1 MTSTSQALKPRFG
14 RSFQLLWAGQSASL
28 IGDQITLIA
37 LPLVAVTFAHA
48 TPAGVGLLGAC
59 LRIPFLLV
67 GLQAG
72 VWVVRIGLAPSML
85 AADIVRGLAIAL
97 VVIAVGVGA
106 ADLWLLV
113 IAVSAVGVATVFF
126 QVSYQSFV
134 PEIVPQEDLWH
145 GANTR
150 LTLSESLSLLIGPAV
165 GGLVIGL
172 LTLRGALVLDVMTY
186 AASVISLAL
195 IVVRRASNR
204 TGEPAT
210 NARVA
215 TRRAVWEGMR
225 YVSRSPVLRA
235 IMWTG
240 AAYNLGAAMFETL
253 LVLFGIQTLHAGPA
267 EVGLAIGIGG
277 IGFPLGSL
285 LSSRFNSRVG
295 MGPALIWAAIPSVAG
310 ILVSALAFGPPA
322 LAIVAAG
329 VFIVGIGQGC
339 FGVNAV
345 TLRQRYSSP
354 EMRARATAVH
364 RFVSW
369 GALPG
374 GALLGGFV
382 GQVAG
387 LRSALVC
394 ASVIA
399 SLCFIPLLC
408 SPLRSTTR

>member
-14 RSFQLLWAGQSASL
+14 RSFHLLWAGQSASL

-37 LPLVAVTFAHA
+37 LPLVAVTFAHG
-48 TPAGVGLLGAC
+48 TPADVGLLGAC
-59 LRIPFLLV
+59 LRIPFLLI

-72 VWVVRIGLAPSML
+72 VWVGRLGLARSML
-85 AADIVRGLAIAL
+85 AADIVRGLAIA
-97 VVIAVGVGA
+97 VVVMAIGLGA

-134 PEIVPQEDLWH
+134 PEIVAQEGLWH

-186 AASVISLAL
+186 VASVISLAL
-195 IVVRRASNR
+195 ILVGRASTR
-204 TGEPAT
+204 TGDPAP
-210 NARVA
+210 APRIA

-253 LVLFGIQTLHAGPA
+253 LVLFGIQTLHAGPT

-295 MGPALIWAAIPSVAG
+295 MGPALIWAAIPSVGG
-310 ILVSALAFGPPA
+310 ILVSALAFGRPA
-322 LAIVAAG
+322 LAVVAAG

-374 GALLGGFV
+374 GALLGGFI

-399 SLCFIPLLC
+399 SVCFIPLLR
-408 SPLRSTTR
+408 SPLRGTTR

>member
-48 TPAGVGLLGAC
+48 NPAGVGLLGAC

-253 LVLFGIQTLHAGPA
+253 LVLFGIQTLHAGPT

-374 GALLGGFV
+374 GALLGGFI

-399 SLCFIPLLC
+399 SVCFIPLLR

>member
-14 RSFQLLWAGQSASL
+14 RSFQLFWAGQSASL

-37 LPLVAVTFAHA
+37 LPLVAVTFAHG
-48 TPAGVGLLGAC
+48 TPADVGLLGAC
-59 LRIPFLLV
+59 LRIPFLLI

-72 VWVVRIGLAPSML
+72 VWVVRLGLARSML

-97 VVIAVGVGA
+97 VVMAIGLGA
-106 ADLWLLV
+106 AELWLLV
-113 IAVSAVGVATVFF
+113 IAVSAVGVGTVFF

-134 PEIVPQEDLWH
+134 PEIVPQEGLWH

-165 GGLVIGL
+165 GGLMIGL

-186 AASVISLAL
+186 IASVLTLAL
-195 IVVRRASNR
+195 ILVGRASLR
-204 TGEPAT
+204 TGDPAP
-210 NARVA
+210 NARVP

-253 LVLFGIQTLHAGPA
+253 LVLFGIQTLHAGPT

-295 MGPALIWAAIPSVAG
+295 MGPALIWAAIPSVGG
-310 ILVSALAFGPPA
+310 ILVSALAFGRPA

-339 FGVNAV
+339 FGVNAI

-374 GALLGGFV
+374 GALLGGFI

-387 LRSALVC
+387 LRLALVC

-399 SLCFIPLLC
+399 SLCFIPLLR
-408 SPLRSTTR
+408 SPLRVTQR

>member
-1 MTSTSQALKPRFG
+1 V
-14 RSFQLLWAGQSASL
+14 AGQSASL

-310 ILVSALAFGPPA
+310 ILVSALAFGRPA

>member
-1 MTSTSQALKPRFG
+1 MTATSPDLEQRIG
-14 RSFQLLWAGQSASL
+14 RAFQLFWAGQSASL

-37 LPLVAVTFAHA
+37 LPLVAVTFAHGS
-48 TPAGVGLLGAC
+48 PADVGLLGAC

-72 VWVVRIGLAPSML
+72 VWVVRLGLARSML
-85 AADIVRGLAIAL
+85 AADIVRGLAIAV
-97 VVIAVGVGA
+97 VVIAIGLGA

-113 IAVSAVGVATVFF
+113 IAVSAVGLATVFF

-134 PEIVPQEDLWH
+134 PEIVPQEGLWH
-145 GANTR
+145 AANTR

-172 LTLRGALVLDVMTY
+172 LTLRGALVLDVVTY
-186 AASVISLAL
+186 AASVVTLAL
-195 IVVRRASNR
+195 ILVGRASTR
-204 TGEPAT
+204 TDPAPT
-210 NARVA
+210 ARVA

-253 LVLFGIQTLHAGPA
+253 LVLFGIQTLHAGPT

-295 MGPALIWAAIPSVAG
+295 MGPALIWAAIPSVGG
-310 ILVSALAFGPPA
+310 ILVSALAFGRPA
-322 LAIVAAG
+322 LAVVAAG
-329 VFIVGIGQGC
+329 VFLVGIGQGC
-339 FGVNAV
+339 FGVNAI

-374 GALLGGFV
+374 GALLGGFI

-408 SPLRSTTR
+408 SPLRVTRR

>member
-48 TPAGVGLLGAC
+48 NPAGVGLLGAC

-72 VWVVRIGLAPSML
+72 VWVVRIGLARSML

-399 SLCFIPLLC
+399 SMCFIPLLC

>member
-14 RSFQLLWAGQSASL
+14 RSFHLLWAGQSASL

-37 LPLVAVTFAHA
+37 LPLVAVTFAHGS
-48 TPAGVGLLGAC
+48 PADVGLLGAC
-59 LRIPFLLV
+59 LRIPFLLI

-72 VWVVRIGLAPSML
+72 VWVVRLGLARSML

-97 VVIAVGVGA
+97 VVMAIGLGA

-134 PEIVPQEDLWH
+134 PEIVAQEGLWH

-186 AASVISLAL
+186 VASVISLAL
-195 IVVRRASNR
+195 ILVGRASTR
-204 TGEPAT
+204 TRDQAPIP
-210 NARVA
+210 RIA

-225 YVSRSPVLRA
+225 YVRRSPVLRA

-253 LVLFGIQTLHAGPA
+253 LVLFGIQTLHAGPT

-295 MGPALIWAAIPSVAG
+295 MGPALIWAAIPSVGG
-310 ILVSALAFGPPA
+310 ILVSALAFGRPA
-322 LAIVAAG
+322 LAVVAAG

-374 GALLGGFV
+374 GALLGGFI

-399 SLCFIPLLC
+399 SVCFIPLLR

>member
-48 TPAGVGLLGAC
+48 NPAGVGLLGAC
-59 LRIPFLLV
+59 LRIPFLLI

-72 VWVVRIGLAPSML
+72 VWVVRLGLARSML

-97 VVIAVGVGA
+97 VVMAIGLGA

-310 ILVSALAFGPPA
+310 ILVSALAFGRPA

-399 SLCFIPLLC
+399 SMCFIPLLC

>member
-72 VWVVRIGLAPSML
+72 VWVVRIGLARSML

-399 SLCFIPLLC
+399 SMCFIPLLC

>member
-310 ILVSALAFGPPA
+310 ILVSALAFGRPA